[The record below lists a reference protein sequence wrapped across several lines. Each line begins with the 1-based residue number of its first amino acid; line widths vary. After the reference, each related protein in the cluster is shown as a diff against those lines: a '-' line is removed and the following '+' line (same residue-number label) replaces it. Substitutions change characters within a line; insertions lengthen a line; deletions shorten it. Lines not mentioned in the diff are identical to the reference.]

1 MEIYIPDIYQENIY
15 KIDYDILISRGIKFL
30 IFDLDNTLVKIK
42 ERFPR
47 EETKE
52 LFDNL
57 KKKGFKILL
66 ASNSI
71 KARVKPFSNELKVD
85 YICSTKKPHIDR
97 INNYIKESNFGLD
110 EIAMIGDS
118 MIDDVVCGNTIGITT
133 ILLDQIGKAEFPIAR
148 FKRRKEKKIQKK
160 LRDKDLFVKGR
171 YYV

>member
-1 MEIYIPDIYQENIY
+1 MEIYVPDLYQENIY
-15 KIDYDILISRGIKFL
+15 KIDYDVLISRGIKFL
-30 IFDLDNTLVKIK
+30 IFDLDNTLVSIK

-47 EETKE
+47 EETKK
-52 LFDNL
+52 LFDEL
-57 KKKGFKILL
+57 KKKGFKIII

-71 KARVKPFSNELKVD
+71 KVRVKPFHEELKVD
-85 YICSTKKPHIDR
+85 YIYSVKKPHIDK
-97 INNYIKESNFGLD
+97 INDYIKNTKYTLD
-110 EIAMIGDS
+110 QIAMIGDS

-148 FKRRKEKKIQKK
+148 LKRIKEKKIQKK